1 MRFRTR
7 RRFLRSADVRYLFL
21 HAGRE
26 WSGTARAFATA
37 AHGLA
42 RRGHAVAFAAEPDST
57 VERVVSETATSRE
70 RPLLDVEPMELGGT
84 WMGAARRLAR
94 IARQQASDV
103 VLVHTDREHLVA
115 AVAYRIGSRACVI
128 RRMRAGQP
136 HDIHGTGRIAAR
148 IAPTC
153 YMFATERDASAALI
167 PRGAVGKVIAPM
179 GVPESPPQ
187 NATDLLG
194 DDVNVVCV
202 HDASSRSRAAAAIR
216 TVAML
221 APRHP
226 GLHLTIVGEGAYD
239 DDLKMQAASLG
250 ALNLVTFLGDRAD
263 HLEVMRRA
271 RLGWVVADSD
281 TAVFGIL
288 DFMSLGIPVL
298 APERS
303 VAEQYVLNDITGML
317 VPSDDAFMTAAAAAE
332 MLTSDSRREAM
343 GAAARGRVAR
353 EGGEAAMIDGFEH
366 AAAAATA
373 RRKR

>member
-1 MRFRTR
+1 
-7 RRFLRSADVRYLFL
+7 VNYLFL

-26 WSGTARAFATA
+26 WSGTARAFAGA
-37 AHGLA
+37 AQGLA
-42 RRGHAVAFAAEPDST
+42 RRGHAVVFATERDST
-57 VERVVSETATSRE
+57 VERVVSETATSPE
-70 RPLLDVEPMELGGT
+70 RALLEVEPMDAGGM
-84 WMGAARRLAR
+84 WLGAARRLAR
-94 IARQQASDV
+94 IARLHRSDV
-103 VLVHTDREHLVA
+103 VLVHSDREHLIA
-115 AVAYRIGSRACVI
+115 AIAYRIGSRARVI
-128 RRMRAGQP
+128 RRMRAGSRP
-136 HDIHGTGRIAAR
+136 LDIRGTGRIAAR

-153 YMFATERDASAALI
+153 YLFATEDDANAVAVPRAAAKL
-167 PRGAVGKVIAPM
+167 VAPM
-179 GVPESPPQ
+179 GVAEAPPQ

-194 DDVNVVCV
+194 DEVNVVCV

-221 APRHP
+221 APRHA
-226 GLHLTIVGEGAYD
+226 GLHLTIVGDGGGGGTYD
-239 DDLKMQAASLG
+239 DDLKMQAAALG
-250 ALNLVTFLGDRAD
+250 ALGLVTFLGDRAD

-332 MLTSDSRREAM
+332 LLTSDSRREAM
-343 GAAARGRVAR
+343 GAAARSRVIR
-353 EGGEAAMIDGFEH
+353 EGSEAAMIDGFEH
-366 AAAAATA
+366 AAAAATHK
-373 RRKR
+373 RKR